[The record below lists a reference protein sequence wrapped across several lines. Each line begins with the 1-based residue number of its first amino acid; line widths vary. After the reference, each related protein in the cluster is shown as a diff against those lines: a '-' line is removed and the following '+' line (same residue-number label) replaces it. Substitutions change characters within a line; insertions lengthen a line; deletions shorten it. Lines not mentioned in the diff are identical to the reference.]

1 MNKRVI
7 LITGTPCTGKTTV
20 AKQLNEKL
28 DALYINLTEL
38 AKTHSLIIGE
48 DKTRKTA
55 IIDEEK
61 LCAKVTETIDAS
73 EKSMVIVDSHYAAAI
88 VPRYYAPRVFVLRR
102 NPVELRKFMEKRGF
116 SETKLWENLSSEILD
131 VCLVEALQ
139 KHEKERVCELD
150 ITGKPVEVVVNEILA
165 VLNENKKC
173 FVGQVDWLT
182 MLEKDGL
189 LDKYLKVQSF
199 T

>member
-20 AKQLNEKL
+20 AKQLTTKL
-28 DALYINLTEL
+28 HALYINLTEL
-38 AKTHSLIIGE
+38 AKTHSLTLGE
-48 DKTRKTA
+48 DKTRKTT

-61 LCAKVTETIDAS
+61 LCAKITETIDTS
-73 EKSMVIVDSHYAAAI
+73 EKTTVIVDSHYAASI
-88 VPRYYAPRVFVLRR
+88 VPKHYAPRIFVLRR

-116 SETKLWENLSSEILD
+116 SETKMWENLAAEILD
-131 VCLVEALQ
+131 VCLVETLQ
-139 KHEKERVCELD
+139 EYEKERVCELD
-150 ITGKPVEVVVNEILA
+150 ITGKPVDAVVNEIIA
-165 VLNENKKC
+165 VLKENKKC

-189 LDKYLKVQSF
+189 LGKYLKV
-199 T
+199 